1 LPAQASGCKAATS
14 GGGIGRGEI
23 DRSAENSLEC
33 WVRVKKKRTDAKI
46 YRRTD
51 DDHCAGGRHD
61 LVVAIHYDPAGFAWA
76 DLAEHRV
83 PEWAIGAPRV

>member
-1 LPAQASGCKAATS
+1 VL
-14 GGGIGRGEI
+14 GE
-23 DRSAENSLEC
+23 SY
-33 WVRVKKKRTDAKI
+33 KKNALMRRFI
-46 YRRTD
+46 RRTD
-51 DDHCAGGRHD
+51 DDHCVGGRHD